1 MFVALAT
8 GPIGSLDSD
17 TASVAR
23 IRRLLTVKPD
33 FIVITVTIVTAG
45 QKPVL
50 GTKSQGYR

>member
-8 GPIGSLDSD
+8 DPIGSLDSD

-23 IRRLLTVKPD
+23 IRRPLTVKPD

-45 QKPVL
+45 PKPI
-50 GTKSQGYR
+50 QGIRS